1 VRTLKSFLT
10 VIGAVTI
17 LVLAGNTVALATTGH
32 ALILG
37 KANKA
42 NKSTTLKRTT
52 NGPALNLVTKPSST
66 APFSVSS
73 NGKVANLNADLLD
86 GLDATSL
93 QTRPIIYRIPS
104 EVGAT
109 TFQVTFPG
117 LPPGLYHV
125 SYSVIAHMA
134 AATATI
140 GCDIEPIGGGFYELP
155 SYGSTMGNSYSTTS
169 ASGVID
175 TRATARKFHCFTTG
189 GAATVDFD
197 YPHQSQVVL
206 TPIDASTD
214 TTASPARVAGRAAGA
229 VR

>member
-1 VRTLKSFLT
+1 MRSLKTLLT
-10 VIGAVTI
+10 VIGAATV
-17 LVLAGNTVALATTGH
+17 LVLAGNTVAFAATGH
-32 ALILG
+32 SLILG
-37 KANKA
+37 KVNKA
-42 NKSTTLKRTT
+42 HKATTLKRTT
-52 NGPALNLVTKPSST
+52 NGPALSLVTKPSST
-66 APFSVSS
+66 APLSVSS

-117 LPPGLYHV
+117 LAPGLYHV

-175 TRATARKFHCFTTG
+175 TRATARKLHCFTNG
-189 GAATVDFD
+189 GAATVDYD
-197 YPHQSQVVL
+197 YPHQSQIVL
-206 TPIDASTD
+206 TPVDAFTD
-214 TTASPARVAGRAAGA
+214 TTASPARVAGGAGGA